1 MGEAG
6 MGQRPRIVLGDRDT
20 ARRRSIA
27 NALQEDGYEV
37 LETEDGR
44 DVLGYAEYLAAVM
57 GRRRGNGTISADSF
71 AIVADPELE
80 GLRAPGPSPLA
91 LSARTSA
98 TRSVTCSLA
107 SANTLLT
114 PSLAASSPR
123 TSNRATGRKVAP
135 ATGTTAGPTTAAP
148 RPITRPPPH
157 PPRVSSSK

>member
-57 GRRRGNGTISADSF
+57 GRRRGNGTISTDSF
-71 AIVADPELE
+71 AIVADPELKGLSAPE
-80 GLRAPGPSPLA
+80 VQEVLRRARWDIPMIILSASAGRVDLSRLRALVESRLRP
-91 LSARTSA
+91 
-98 TRSVTCSLA
+98 TR
-107 SANTLLT
+107 
-114 PSLAASSPR
+114 
-123 TSNRATGRKVAP
+123 
-135 ATGTTAGPTTAAP
+135 
-148 RPITRPPPH
+148 
-157 PPRVSSSK
+157 